1 MIKYDD
7 IQPSESIYRG
17 ASLWHYAT
25 KFNVLLTTDMLNTL
39 ANGSKGA
46 ATYHA
51 IYAGCEEK
59 YGISEDDPN
68 SLLEMLMNPET
79 E

>member
-1 MIKYDD
+1 MKAVEKAY
-7 IQPSESIYRG
+7 S
-17 ASLWHYAT
+17 
-25 KFNVLLTTDMLNTL
+25 
-39 ANGSKGA
+39 GSHAALRFGVIFGDNGA

-59 YGISEDDPN
+59 YGISADDPN